1 MRPRND
7 TSTMKTAKKKPYRV
21 VILPDRP
28 GKLDRAEVRRV
39 WREILNERM
48 STLKEQRKLARAA

>member
-28 GKLDRAEVRRV
+28 GKLDRAQVRRV
-39 WREILNERM
+39 WREMHEAQVRAER
-48 STLKEQRKLARAA
+48 EQRKVARAA